1 MLFLIIITFFI
12 EISDFVKISILI
24 FLKVNWNDISKMAQE
39 FSTAI
44 SPKTNWLGQSP
55 TKKAAFVELRSPAE
69 KLQDTTGAK

>member
-1 MLFLIIITFFI
+1 
-12 EISDFVKISILI
+12 
-24 FLKVNWNDISKMAQE
+24 MAQE